1 MTPLSSLTK
10 PSVIIAALIICMY
23 GGWYGAEARAD
34 GLSKLDEAR
43 DNVSGKGDIIVSGNY
58 TSNCTSTSNTVCV
71 GTYVWTDDHSNDSSV
86 NKGGIQ
92 LNGYVQQNLTT
103 NINVTS
109 TASPTATGVNT
120 IGTIDVPVPGTTL
133 NFNNSNNATGL
144 LGGF

>member
-1 MTPLSSLTK
+1 MNSSIK
-10 PSVIIAALIICMY
+10 PTVAIAGMLICLY
-23 GGWYGAEARAD
+23 GGLYSSDSRASSI
-34 GLSKLDEAR
+34 SKLEQALDE
-43 DNVSGKGDIIVSGNY
+43 VSGKGDIIVSGDL
-58 TSNCTSTSNTVCV
+58 TSNCYTTSNTVCV
-71 GTYVWTDDHSNDSSV
+71 GTYVWTDDHSNDNSV

-92 LNGYVQQNLTT
+92 LNGNVQQYLTT

>member
-1 MTPLSSLTK
+1 M
-10 PSVIIAALIICMY
+10 CG
-23 GGWYGAEARAD
+23 GGWFGNDSQASSI
-34 GLSKLDEAR
+34 SKLDQAL
-43 DNVSGKGDIIVSGNY
+43 DDVSAKGDVVVGGDF
-58 TSNCTSTSNTVCV
+58 TSNCNSASNTVCV
-71 GTYVWTDDHSNDSSV
+71 GTYVWTDDHSNDNSV
-86 NKGGIQ
+86 NKAGIQ
-92 LNGYVQQNLTT
+92 LNGNVQQNLTT